1 MNLKPV
7 SFTLSLN
14 YLCSK
19 CECTIVKTPKEVKLL
34 PGFVCEY
41 CNHYNKFHRIAK
53 VKVKPIYFSS
63 ANKSGS
69 VRRNLKKS
77 VSPGVP
83 ALTSAQSDAI
93 MALVA
98 LGYKRKDIENRVMSA
113 SVYTTEGYIIGIVQG
128 NI

>member
-1 MNLKPV
+1 MGLKPI

-14 YLCSK
+14 YVCSK
-19 CECTIVKTPKEVKLL
+19 CECTIVKTPKEVRLL

-63 ANKSGS
+63 ANKISS
-69 VRRNLKKS
+69 PKKS
-77 VSPGVP
+77 VSPAVP
-83 ALTSAQSDAI
+83 TLTSAQSDAI

-98 LGYKRKDIENRVMSA
+98 LGYKKNDIESRVMSA
-113 SVYTTEGYIIGIVQG
+113 SGYTTEGYIVGIVQG
-128 NI
+128 DI

>member
-1 MNLKPV
+1 MSLKPI

-19 CECTIVKTPKEVKLL
+19 CECTIVKTQKEVRLL

-53 VKVKPIYFSS
+53 VKVKPVYFSS
-63 ANKSGS
+63 AKG
-69 VRRNLKKS
+69 VIHKKS
-77 VSPGVP
+77 VSPAVP
-83 ALTSAQSDAI
+83 TLTSAQSDAI

-98 LGYKRKDIENRVMSA
+98 LGYKKNDIESRVMSA
-113 SVYTTEGYIIGIVQG
+113 SGYTTEGYIVGIVQG